1 MSPSS
6 SRAFGLVRWD
16 SYSGR
21 PGNTHAALHGCKQGM
36 AVQNTTFLALDGK
49 FKKKSLSHLGPTGH
63 KERHFHA
70 KSGGEAAAWSNAA
83 EIWI

>member
-1 MSPSS
+1 MTGKGESHVELRLLQLIQP
-6 SRAFGLVRWD
+6 F
-16 SYSGR
+16 
-21 PGNTHAALHGCKQGM
+21 
-36 AVQNTTFLALDGK
+36 DGK
-49 FKKKSLSHLGPTGH
+49 FKKKPLSHLGPTGH